1 MNRKFLFTKSAE
13 TQARPKMVKTAAYGL
28 VSAIALAGFI
38 SSTGVAQAEEKVA
51 EPTATATAPKADAPK
66 TETPKAETPKITA
79 KTEPALVTKETP
91 KADAKKVDDKKVDD
105 KKVDDKKVDDKKVD
119 DKAKADAKD
128 NKDAKDKSEN
138 KVKSYDDLE
147 KIAKDA
153 KVPFTKEDEKT
164 HNSEAEAQ
172 ADLQKQAD
180 ELAAL
185 IKERDALNKQLA
197 EVVKKAEETGITV
210 KMADDVLH
218 ESTDLASKDIKA
230 QVEHLQGLISLIQES
245 RTRLNTAVSNAK
257 AKGVRFEGVTT
268 IDFTDGNVE
277 AFKKKLSE
285 AEAKIAATVKTQAD
299 VVADTTVAIKNT
311 ENKGVTVTVKG
322 EQVLAPA
329 EVQAALTKF
338 KAKLADAVI
347 SKEAKD
353 KAYKEAVAAWEKLVA
368 DGNAKVE
375 ADYQAKLADFNKRL
389 KAVEDENLKITKAN
403 ADITNQ
409 NNAAKGALTK
419 DSTAKAN
426 ADGSY
431 TQTLVGKS
439 GTQKTTDTK
448 VNHKPMD
455 LVALMDFS
463 SSFQAKRTQA
473 LNMLKT
479 LIQTNLTDED
489 GVMLQGYIFN
499 KEESYAAHGSQLNF
513 AKLRTADWET
523 GFSTKLLSKKD
534 ALSIIDKWASIG
546 APGSANGTAT
556 FTAYFNEIAG
566 AMGDFGY
573 KTDEKDGDGFVKKF
587 PFEEVYSSQPNKK
600 KLVSVVQFTDGWAD
614 SEAMDATFAN
624 WAKANA
630 KTFMSIVNRNNLSTD
645 DNNDTYS
652 IDSMKKLGHPNIY
665 DMTGK
670 KDDVV
675 LKEILE
681 QFKNTAT
688 EVITT
693 TSSSTSKATVT
704 LTPDA
709 GVTLVSANLVSPSG
723 KKQALEVKDNKVTY
737 TGDLSESGDYKVE
750 YTFKSSKNEKG
761 QVVGTFK
768 VDSDIQDT
776 TTQNRKVQAPMD
788 LMAMVD
794 ISPSNINQ
802 SSAIFPILQDILK
815 DAHKD
820 TKLAF
825 FGTGVNEVGSHIINT
840 KEATR
845 WLTLDEA
852 NAFINGIVAKMDQ
865 REKEGWQDKY
875 AGNWFIDF
883 LKENPK
889 YQIDAKYQ
897 GKEIEQAHKDLQNK
911 NKIFNVLQVT
921 DGWSEN
927 EDMDHSFAEYA
938 KKNAKTFVSAI
949 NSDDE
954 NDWATG
960 KMKALGHT
968 TSIRAHPIT
977 DRAKI
982 ASYFKQVATET
993 VEVKGTPKKSSA
1005 TDSKTD
1011 KLDPVQLKSTNP
1023 TKPLPTDKPTKGTFT
1038 PPEKPKAPAST
1049 SVEVPKLVVKTATPQ
1064 VGKVETQAHKVNVS
1078 TKLHPVGVRM
1088 LPKTGSESG
1097 TNVEL
1102 LSGLGLSLGLLGL
1115 ASGRRKE
1122 DN

>member
-1 MNRKFLFTKSAE
+1 MKGNRILNRKFLFTKSRE

-66 TETPKAETPKITA
+66 ADAPKLTA

-91 KADAKKVDDKKVDD
+91 KADAKKVDDKKV
-105 KKVDDKKVDDKKVD
+105 VDRKVD
-119 DKAKADAKD
+119 DKAKVDAKD

-138 KVKSYDDLE
+138 KVKSYDNLE

-153 KVPFTKEDEKT
+153 KVPFTKEEEKT

-185 IKERDALNKQLA
+185 IKERDVLNKQLA
-197 EVVKKAEETGITV
+197 EFVKKAEETGITV

-230 QVEHLQGLISLIQES
+230 QVEHLQGLISLVQES

-257 AKGVRFEGVTT
+257 AKGVRFEGLTT

-285 AEAKIAATVKTQAD
+285 AEAKIAAAVKTQAD

-353 KAYKEAVAAWEKLVA
+353 KAYKEVVAAWEKLVA
-368 DGNAKVE
+368 DGNSKVE
-375 ADYQAKLADFNKRL
+375 ADYQATLADFNKRL

-403 ADITNQ
+403 EDITNQ
-409 NNAAKGALTK
+409 NKVAKSALTK
-419 DSTAKAN
+419 DSTAKVN

-439 GTQKTTDTK
+439 STQKITDTK

-455 LVALMDFS
+455 LVALVDFS
-463 SSFQAKRTQA
+463 SSFQSKRTQA
-473 LNMLKT
+473 LNTLKT

-513 AKLRTADWET
+513 AKLRNADWET

-534 ALSIIDKWASIG
+534 ALSIIDKWVSVG

-556 FTAYFNEIAG
+556 FTAYFNEIAS

-573 KTDEKDGDGFVKKF
+573 KTDEKDGDGFVKKI
-587 PFEEVYSSQPNKK
+587 PFEDVYSSQPNKK
-600 KLVSVVQFTDGWAD
+600 KLVSVVQFTDGWAETE
-614 SEAMDATFAN
+614 SMDATFAN
-624 WAKANA
+624 WAKDNA
-630 KTFMSIVNRNNLSTD
+630 KTFMTIVNRNNLSTD

-675 LKEILE
+675 MKEVLE

-688 EVITT
+688 EVTTT
-693 TSSSTSKATVT
+693 TSSSTSKANVT
-704 LTPDA
+704 ITSDA

-723 KKQALEVKDNKVTY
+723 KKQALEVKDNKVVY
-737 TGDLSESGDYKVE
+737 TGNLAEFGDYKVE

-761 QVVGTFK
+761 QVLGTFK
-768 VDSDIQDT
+768 V
-776 TTQNRKVQAPMD
+776 N
-788 LMAMVD
+788 
-794 ISPSNINQ
+794 
-802 SSAIFPILQDILK
+802 
-815 DAHKD
+815 
-820 TKLAF
+820 
-825 FGTGVNEVGSHIINT
+825 
-840 KEATR
+840 
-845 WLTLDEA
+845 
-852 NAFINGIVAKMDQ
+852 
-865 REKEGWQDKY
+865 
-875 AGNWFIDF
+875 
-883 LKENPK
+883 
-889 YQIDAKYQ
+889 
-897 GKEIEQAHKDLQNK
+897 
-911 NKIFNVLQVT
+911 T
-921 DGWSEN
+921 DGDASP
-927 EDMDHSFAEYA
+927 
-938 KKNAKTFVSAI
+938 KTIS
-949 NSDDE
+949 N
-954 NDWATG
+954 
-960 KMKALGHT
+960 
-968 TSIRAHPIT
+968 
-977 DRAKI
+977 
-982 ASYFKQVATET
+982 
-993 VEVKGTPKKSSA
+993 
-1005 TDSKTD
+1005 DSKTD
-1011 KLDPVQLKSTNP
+1011 KFEATKLKDTAP
-1023 TKPLPTDKPTKGTFT
+1023 TKSLPTDRPTKGTFT
-1038 PPEKPKAPAST
+1038 PPEKPKAPAPT
-1049 SVEVPKLVVKTATPQ
+1049 VVEVPNLVVKTATPQ
-1064 VGKVETQAHKVNVS
+1064 VGKVETQVHKVNVS
-1078 TKLHPVGVRM
+1078 TKLHPVGVKVVPKTGSESTVGVKT
-1088 LPKTGSESG
+1088 LPKTGSES
-1097 TNVEL
+1097 NLEVEFL
-1102 LSGLGLSLGLLGL
+1102 AGLGLSFGLLGL
-1115 ASGRRKE
+1115 VSGRRKE
-1122 DN
+1122 EA